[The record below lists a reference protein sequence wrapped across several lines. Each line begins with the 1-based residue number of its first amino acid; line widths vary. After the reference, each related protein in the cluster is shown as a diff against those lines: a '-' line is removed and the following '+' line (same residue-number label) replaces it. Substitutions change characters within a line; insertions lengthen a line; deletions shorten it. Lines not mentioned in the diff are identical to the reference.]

1 MIKTYRLKSPDA
13 SPGEGDWGEV
23 WEGQELSEKY
33 LQSVTWDGYTEI
45 LARYLA
51 PGSLIL
57 EAGCGLGKYLIYL
70 KRAGHLVTGIDL
82 ERQALSR
89 AQVYEPGLTL
99 GVADVAALPFRAGA
113 FDAYVSLGVM
123 EHFEAGPG
131 AVLAEARRVLR
142 KGGLA
147 LISVPYQHFLKDL
160 SLRLAPSENHRFVDG
175 FTIEREAS
183 VEKDFYQYAF
193 TRQEILHQVHLA
205 GFRVL
210 GAHPCSRL
218 HWFLNRAPL
227 RWLRAR
233 PRPPAASTNG
243 QGSEQLRI
251 SRPSSSRRS
260 GRIQALVPRLQR
272 LVPGWLSGHM
282 LMVVARRY

>member
-1 MIKTYRLKSPDA
+1 MIKTYRPKSPDA

-23 WEGQELSEKY
+23 WEGQELTEKY
-33 LQSVTWDGYTEI
+33 LRSVAWDGYPEI
-45 LARYLA
+45 FARYLA
-51 PGSLIL
+51 PGSLVL

-70 KRAGHLVTGIDL
+70 KRAGYRVIGIDL
-82 ERQALSR
+82 EEQALSR
-89 AQVYEPGLTL
+89 AQAFESGLTF
-99 GVADVAALPFRAGA
+99 GVADISALPFRSGA
-113 FDAYVSLGVM
+113 FDVYVSLGVA

-131 AVLAEARRVLR
+131 DVLAEARRVLR

-175 FTIEREAS
+175 FTLDRE
-183 VEKDFYQYAF
+183 VTRGKNFYQYAF
-193 TRQEILHQVHLA
+193 TRQEIFQQMHLA

-218 HWFLNRAPL
+218 HWFLNRAPV

-233 PRPPAASTNG
+233 RKSSGENHPG
-243 QGSEQLRI
+243 QGSESRI
-251 SRPSSSRRS
+251 SQPLSSDGI
-260 GRIQALVPRLQR
+260 GRFQVVVPVLQR

-282 LMVVARRY
+282 LMVVARRE